1 MVKNKR
7 LHFETYEEAAEWFES
22 ADMADYEDRLTPAG
36 FSFDLRKSRDFV
48 ELDHEVAMSLRQL
61 ARKHKIPSRR
71 LVNKWLREKI
81 KSVA

>member
-1 MVKNKR
+1 MAKNTK
-7 LHFETYEEAAEWFES
+7 LHFETYEQAAEWFES
-22 ADMADYEDRLTPAG
+22 ADLTEYEGHLSPVE
-36 FSFDLRKSRDFV
+36 FSFDLRKSRDFI
-48 ELDHEVAMSLRQL
+48 ELDHEVAVSLRHL

>member
-1 MVKNKR
+1 MGKNRNLK
-7 LHFETYEEAAEWFES
+7 FGTYEEAAEWFE
-22 ADMADYEDRLTPAG
+22 AAEMTEYEDHLTPVE

-48 ELDHEVAMSLRQL
+48 ELDHEVAISLRQL
-61 ARKHKIPSRR
+61 AKKHKIPSRR

>member
-7 LHFETYEEAAEWFES
+7 LHFETYEEAGEWFES
-22 ADMADYEDRLTPAG
+22 ADMTEYEDRLTPVE

-48 ELDHEVAMSLRQL
+48 ELDHEVAVSLRQL
-61 ARKHKIPSRR
+61 ARKQKIPSRR

-81 KSVA
+81 NSVA

>member
-1 MVKNKR
+1 MAKITK

-22 ADMADYEDRLTPAG
+22 ADLTEYEEHLSPAE

-48 ELDHEVAMSLRQL
+48 ELDHEVATKLRQL
-61 ARKHKIPSRR
+61 ARKHKIPSRG

>member
-1 MVKNKR
+1 MGKNKILR
-7 LHFETYEEAAEWFES
+7 FETYEEAAEWFES
-22 ADMADYEDRLTPAG
+22 AEMTEYESRLTPVD

-48 ELDHEVAMSLRQL
+48 ELDHEVATKLRQL

-81 KSVA
+81 NSVA

>member
-1 MVKNKR
+1 MVKNKK
-7 LHFETYEEAAEWFES
+7 LHFETYEEAGEWFES
-22 ADMADYEDRLTPAG
+22 ADMTEYEDRLTPVQ

-81 KSVA
+81 NSVA

>member
-7 LHFETYEEAAEWFES
+7 LHFETYEEAGEWFES
-22 ADMADYEDRLTPAG
+22 ADMTEYEDRLTPVE
-36 FSFDLRKSRDFV
+36 FSFDLRKSRNFV
-48 ELDHEVAMSLRQL
+48 ELDHEVAVSLRQL
-61 ARKHKIPSRR
+61 ARKQKIPSRR